1 MAGDNENSLDY
12 ESPNEQAL
20 DTVAGFVPHV
30 RLARTLYD
38 KLSAPKG
45 AGSGRF
51 EFSIEEMEQLHKEFK
66 AERDAFDRIKER
78 NDRFVQGRLAPMAED
93 PASKLHYEKAREHYG
108 DVFHS
113 AISAQRDYC
122 DAYCY
127 AIEKAILVK
136 KFGEEEATRRMNAEG
151 RGLT

>member
-1 MAGDNENSLDY
+1 MAGEDDNSLGY
-12 ESPNEQAL
+12 ESPNEKAL

-30 RLARTLYD
+30 RLAQRLYD
-38 KLSAPKG
+38 KLSTPSG
-45 AGSGRF
+45 AGSGKF
-51 EFSIEEMEQLHKEFK
+51 EFSVEEMQQLHKEFK

-78 NDRFVQGRLAPMAED
+78 NDQFVQGQLVPMAED

-113 AISAQRDYC
+113 AISEQRDYC

-136 KFGEEEATRRMNAEG
+136 KFGEEEAARRMNAEG
-151 RGLT
+151 SGLT